1 MSAQKQVKLTLTRSP
16 FGRLP
21 NHKAC
26 ALGLGLRR
34 MHRSVVVIDTPE
46 TRGMM
51 NRISYMLKIE
61 EI

>member
-26 ALGLGLRR
+26 MLGLGLRR

-51 NRISYMLKIE
+51 KKISYMLKIE
-61 EI
+61 EV